1 VRVSL
6 ILVGMKHIV
15 ELLRQHR
22 FRVLLL
28 TFVVM
33 AAVLGFMIVPIESV
47 SGTANI
53 RSLSDGLWWSITTM
67 TGVGFGD
74 VYPVTTWGRVL
85 GAVLEV
91 LGVVVFGLIVGHI
104 AVVLFRIRDDFYW
117 KRLFQRLDDIEERV
131 MRLESGQK
139 FMVRDEKSGTSD

>member
-1 VRVSL
+1 MSL

>member
-1 VRVSL
+1 
-6 ILVGMKHIV
+6 MKHIV

>member
-1 VRVSL
+1 MSL

-104 AVVLFRIRDDFYW
+104 AVVLFRIRDDFYR

>member
-1 VRVSL
+1 MRVSL

>member
-1 VRVSL
+1 
-6 ILVGMKHIV
+6 
-15 ELLRQHR
+15 
-22 FRVLLL
+22 
-28 TFVVM
+28 
-33 AAVLGFMIVPIESV
+33 
-47 SGTANI
+47 
-53 RSLSDGLWWSITTM
+53 M